1 MTGSV
6 HLDLDAAV
14 ASITIDN
21 PDKRNSFDLA
31 MMRQLRD
38 LAGIVADNRDIR
50 VVLLAGAGERAFC
63 AGADFEAL
71 TAADNIL
78 DSVNAM
84 EDMLDQAVA
93 AMARIEVPIVAAIRG
108 ACLGGGVQLAMTADI
123 RIAADDLK
131 FGIPAVSLGLVYPLD
146 AVAKIVTLAGPGTA
160 KHLLIG
166 GTPYDAATAHAK
178 RLVDEVV
185 PAAELAMRAAAF
197 AERIAAYP
205 PDTVRTYKRV
215 VDRFAAGAEIDAIE
229 EMRSRANRAGEL
241 IDRLAQVRRARRRK
255 TAAA

>member
-1 MTGSV
+1 MTGSI

-21 PDKRNSFDLA
+21 PDKRNSFDLR
-31 MMRQLRD
+31 MTRQLRD
-38 LAGIVADNRDIR
+38 VAGIIADNHDIR
-50 VVLLAGAGERAFC
+50 VVLIKGAGERAFC
-63 AGADFEAL
+63 AGADFDAMTE
-71 TAADNIL
+71 ADNIL

-131 FGIPAVSLGLVYPLD
+131 LGIPAVSLGLVYPLD
-146 AVAKIVTLAGPGTA
+146 AVAKIVTLAGPSTA

-166 GTPYDAATAHAK
+166 GTPYDAVTAHAK

-185 PAAELAMRAAAF
+185 PAAELLGRGAAF
-197 AERIAAYP
+197 VERIAAYP
-205 PDTVRTYKRV
+205 PDTVHTYKRI
-215 VDRFAAGAEIDAIE
+215 VDDFAAGTEIEAIE

-241 IDRLAQVRRARRRK
+241 IARLAKVRRERRQK
-255 TAAA
+255 AS

>member
-1 MTGSV
+1 MSGSV

-21 PDKRNSFDLA
+21 PKKRNSFDLA
-31 MMRQLRD
+31 MTRQLRD
-38 LAGIVADNRDIR
+38 IAGIIAANLDIR
-50 VVLLAGAGERAFC
+50 VVLVKGAGDRAFC
-63 AGADFEAL
+63 AGGDFDAMTE
-71 TAADNIL
+71 ADNIL

-93 AMARIEVPIVAAIRG
+93 AMATIEVPVIAALRG
-108 ACLGGGVQLAMTADI
+108 SCLGGGVQLAMTADI

-146 AVAKIVTLAGPGTA
+146 AVTKMVTLAGPSTA

-166 GTPYDAATAHAK
+166 GAPYDAATAYDK
-178 RLVDEVV
+178 GLVDEVV
-185 PAAELAMRAAAF
+185 AAEELLAHTIAF
-197 AERIAAYP
+197 AERIAKYP
-205 PDTVRTYKRV
+205 PDTVRTYKRII
-215 VDRFAAGAEIDAIE
+215 DDFSRGAEIDTIE

-241 IDRLAQVRRARRRK
+241 IDRLAQVRRERQQKAS
-255 TAAA
+255 